1 MRIGEHD
8 DDVPVLLV
16 HHGARDILMR
26 RRTVYDDMIGALRNK
41 LRLDNDVA
49 VSLRVKLD
57 EKDAEIDEDAW
68 SVVVPYLDQVNV
80 NVAPSVG
87 DETGK
92 GKEHKRTPS
101 IHSAE
106 DLFGGNAVA
115 GGSGSQSSEWDHVDD
130 VPAPA
135 PKIEKPD
142 QIKREPDLEDEDEGS
157 PPPRK
162 RAPVKPIAPESD
174 PEVEEPPSPAA
185 PKVPKFKPAPPA
197 PSPVKH
203 ILSSP
208 VKSAARLSARLAMTD
223 PNERFKITVRG
234 PEADQRAALLTR
246 GRYPV
251 RKVLYAVC
259 KVFGIDPDG
268 ARLSLLVRVDDDG
281 FEKFPC
287 DVDETMAH
295 EGVEPDAEL
304 ILELDEDEDNGEEE
318 DDNEE

>member
-1 MRIGEHD
+1 MRIGQHN

-16 HHGARDILMR
+16 RHGAREILMR
-26 RRTVYDDMIGALRNK
+26 RRTVYDDMISALRNK
-41 LRLDNDVA
+41 LRLDDDAA
-49 VSLRVKLD
+49 VSLRVMLD

-80 NVAPSVG
+80 DVAPTEVG
-87 DETGK
+87 DEKGK

-106 DLFGGNAVA
+106 DLFGNNAGV

-135 PKIEKPD
+135 VKIENPE
-142 QIKREPDLEDEDEGS
+142 IKQEPELEDEDEDEGS
-157 PPPRK
+157 PPPRR
-162 RAPVKPIAPESD
+162 RAPVKPTARA
-174 PEVEEPPSPAA
+174 EEPPSPAA
-185 PKVPKFKPAPPA
+185 PKAPKFKPAPPA

-203 ILSSP
+203 VLSSP
-208 VKSAARLSARLAMTD
+208 VKSPSQGTEKLNATD

-234 PEADQRAALLTR
+234 PEAEQRAALLTR

-251 RKVLYAVC
+251 RKVLNAVC
-259 KVFGIDPDG
+259 KVFGVDPDG
-268 ARLSLLVRVDDDG
+268 ARLSLLVPVGDDD

-295 EGVEPDAEL
+295 AGVEPDAEL
-304 ILELDEDEDNGEEE
+304 VLELEEGNGEEE
-318 DDNEE
+318 DDDDE